1 MDMNIEM
8 DKIQLLIQL
17 PADWLTQ
24 EMISA
29 LRNYL
34 VHDTPKTAAS
44 TTRLS
49 RVGIATP
56 CCHLYTA
63 CGVANPN
70 ISARSFTERP
80 ALILSL
86 VMFIPVAAISIVGI
100 VIIFPPVPAVS
111 QHLPNSR
118 AVQAVLL

>member
-34 VHDTPKTAAS
+34 VH
-44 TTRLS
+44 
-49 RVGIATP
+49 
-56 CCHLYTA
+56 
-63 CGVANPN
+63 
-70 ISARSFTERP
+70 
-80 ALILSL
+80 
-86 VMFIPVAAISIVGI
+86 
-100 VIIFPPVPAVS
+100 
-111 QHLPNSR
+111 
-118 AVQAVLL
+118 